1 MIFHTEDDFDLDKIA
16 DSGQCF
22 RWETSV
28 KESGDVPVYEESGA
42 DRAFDKPHGQ
52 SESDPRQDPETN
64 NSPGKTGSRLPVYRI
79 LAGSRCLYI
88 SALGNGRFDLDCSD
102 GEFEEFWRDY
112 FDLGESYRSIRERID
127 PEKDPFL
134 MNAAQYEKGIRI
146 LRQDP
151 WETLLSFII
160 SQNKNIP
167 AIRRSIG
174 LLCEACGDQRTDS
187 LGKPYYAFP
196 GPEAVASLSAD
207 DLNACRLGYRSAY
220 VRAAAEAVLE
230 GRLDLEELKCVG
242 EDGDKERDKDKAGD
256 KKKDEIKDKDKE
268 KDKGKD
274 NTERKKGKDS
284 DEDRVIAALTGLYG
298 VGIKVA
304 SCTALFGLHRLD
316 AFPVDVWMKRIL
328 AAEYPD
334 GYPREEHAPYNGVYQ
349 QYMFAYYRHMI
360 DHARSHPCE
369 ISKKSRIV
377 THKTGFSK

>member
-28 KESGDVPVYEESGA
+28 KESGGVPVYEESGA

-52 SESDPRQDPETN
+52 SESDPRQDLETN
-64 NSPGKTGSRLPVYRI
+64 NSPGKTGNRLPVYRI

-88 SALGNGRFDLDCSD
+88 SALGNGRFDLDCTD

-127 PEKDPFL
+127 PVKDPFL

-174 LLCEACGDQRTDS
+174 LLCEACGDQRTDP

-230 GRLDLEELKCVG
+230 GRLDLKELMRLG
-242 EDGDKERDKDKAGD
+242 EDS
-256 KKKDEIKDKDKE
+256 DKE
-268 KDKGKD
+268 KNKGEG
-274 NTERKKGKDS
+274 N
-284 DEDRVIAALTGLYG
+284 DEDKEKNRGKEKDEDCIISTLTGLYG

-334 GYPREEHAPYNGVYQ
+334 GYPREEYAPYNGVYQ